1 MNINNL
7 KVELDIRE
15 DSKGHIFYIGRLKSP
30 IKIDLSSGA
39 TFLVFTSESG
49 EEELQVACNDKE
61 NTTFSKYSR
70 QNDRLK
76 VSIED
81 REDQYGKIFY
91 VAKLQ
96 YNGYVD
102 CSVGDGVVFMVF
114 TSKAGSEELQI
125 VGKIVKNGEREP
137 RKGIEVIYAGRNS

>member
-15 DSKGHIFYIGRLKSP
+15 DKKGHIYHLGRLKAP
-30 IKIDLSSGA
+30 CRIDLTRGA
-39 TFLVFTSESG
+39 TFLIFISASG
-49 EEELQVACNDKE
+49 EEELQIACNDKE
-61 NTTFSKYSR
+61 NTTFSRYSKKS
-70 QNDRLK
+70 DRLK

-81 REDQYGKIFY
+81 REDQHGQIFY

-102 CSVGDGVVFMVF
+102 CSGEKGAVFMVF
-114 TSKAGSEELQI
+114 TSKEGSEELQI
-125 VGKIVKNGEREP
+125 VGKIVGNNEKEEP
-137 RKGIEVIYAGRNS
+137 RQDGIEIFYK

>member
-1 MNINNL
+1 MNNNL

-15 DSKGHIFYIGRLKSP
+15 DSKGHIFYIGRLKAP
-30 IKIDLSSGA
+30 VKINLTNGA
-39 TFLVFTSESG
+39 TFLLFTSESG
-49 EEELQVACNDKE
+49 EEELQIACNDKD
-61 NTTFSKYSR
+61 NTTFSKYSKY
-70 QNDRLK
+70 NDRLK
-76 VSIED
+76 VSLED

-102 CSVGDGVVFMVF
+102 CSVDDGVVFMIF

-125 VGKIVKNGEREP
+125 VGNISNKNLNKDSSRGV
-137 RKGIEVIYAGRNS
+137 EVIYSGR